1 MFGMRNVRAARTG
14 GADRGAGELEA
25 LFPDIIRLMSGVRE
39 VVHRDLDLSYNQYK
53 TLAALRAGGALT
65 LDALRRE
72 LRVAAST
79 ASEMVERLVRLGLVA
94 RTVPAENRRTLRLDV
109 TPRGERYLA
118 GLEASIIANYRRLLG
133 SLPPAERSR
142 LVEAFRAILDVL
154 GAHPSPAPPPR
165 RRGAARTEGA
175 TA

>member
-79 ASEMVERLVRLGLVA
+79 ASEMVERLVRLGLVR
-94 RTVPAENRRTLRLDV
+94 RTVPAENRRTLRLEV
-109 TPRGERYLA
+109 SPRGERYLA
-118 GLEASIIANYRRLLG
+118 GLEAGLIDNYRRLLG
-133 SLPPAERSR
+133 ELAPRDRER
-142 LVEAFRAILDVL
+142 LLEAFRAIRDVL
-154 GAHPSPAPPPR
+154 GGRGSGHP
-165 RRGAARTEGA
+165 GA
-175 TA
+175 

>member
-1 MFGMRNVRAARTG
+1 MFGMRNVRGTRAG

-79 ASEMVERLVRLGLVA
+79 ASEMVERLVRLGLVR
-94 RTVPAENRRTLRLDV
+94 RTVPAENRRTLRLEV
-109 TPRGERYLA
+109 SPRGERYLA
-118 GLEASIIANYRRLLG
+118 GLEASLIDNYRRLLG
-133 SLPPAERSR
+133 ELAPRDRER
-142 LVEAFRAILDVL
+142 LLEAFRAIRDVL
-154 GAHPSPAPPPR
+154 GG
-165 RRGAARTEGA
+165 RGTGRPGA
-175 TA
+175 